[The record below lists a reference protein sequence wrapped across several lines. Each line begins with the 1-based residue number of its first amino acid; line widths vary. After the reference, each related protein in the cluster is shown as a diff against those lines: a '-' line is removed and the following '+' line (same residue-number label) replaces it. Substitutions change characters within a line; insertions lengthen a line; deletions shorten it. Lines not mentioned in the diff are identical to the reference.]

1 VWPRLL
7 DDLLQRGATYVV
19 ELATAGGRGVTVI
32 REGQQVAT
40 FAESHLAL
48 GDPDLVDNLS
58 AEGVGA
64 IRVLVDRG
72 ARASSQPG
80 PLSAMAPA
88 VITTSLYGPR
98 REQVPQ
104 AATRP
109 AVMQDDD
116 PNTTLSTLFG
126 TNRDLPDR
134 HLALDA
140 DPSGRRLPMPVD
152 ALLPELRLL
161 VRNRLQ
167 RSSSSVEE
175 IVDSAASDRQS
186 VEWLADRVRVMTVRG
201 FLHSTFD
208 QLADDMLALA
218 HRDTD

>member
-1 VWPRLL
+1 
-7 DDLLQRGATYVV
+7 
-19 ELATAGGRGVTVI
+19 
-32 REGQQVAT
+32 
-40 FAESHLAL
+40 
-48 GDPDLVDNLS
+48 
-58 AEGVGA
+58 
-64 IRVLVDRG
+64 
-72 ARASSQPG
+72 
-80 PLSAMAPA
+80 
-88 VITTSLYGPR
+88 
-98 REQVPQ
+98 
-104 AATRP
+104 
-109 AVMQDDD
+109 MQDDD